1 MDMMI
6 ITMMIWKTIGTW
18 KCNMEVVPYK
28 KEEKKMLKEP
38 ILKILTDNENETT
51 ILIHTDSIES
61 TLHEYGVSLEGEE
74 DDN

>member
-1 MDMMI
+1 
-6 ITMMIWKTIGTW
+6 
-18 KCNMEVVPYK
+18 
-28 KEEKKMLKEP
+28 MLKEP
-38 ILKILTDNENETT
+38 ILEILTDNENETT